1 MKTMMSMLCVTGL
14 WLGLW
19 GQPALASDIK
29 VFAAASLK
37 TAMDEVAATWRG
49 ADGSTAVMVYAGSPA
64 LAKQIIE
71 GAPADVFISADLAW
85 MDELDGRGLIVK
97 STRRNLLGN
106 TLVLVAPSSSTATA
120 DLANPS
126 DLRRLLADG
135 RLSVADVEAV
145 PAGRYAKA
153 ALESLGL
160 WDSVKD
166 RLAQTQNVRL
176 ALAFV
181 ARGEAPLGVVYG
193 SDAVAEPK
201 VRVDAVFPA
210 TSHPPIIYP
219 AAAVAGAHEDIS
231 QSFLS
236 FLSTP
241 ESAAI
246 FVKNG
251 FTTLGTT
258 SP

>member
-37 TAMDEVAATWRG
+37 TAMDEIAATWRG

-106 TLVLVAPSSSTATA
+106 TLVLIAH
-120 DLANPS
+120 
-126 DLRRLLADG
+126 G
-135 RLSVADVEAV
+135 K
-145 PAGRYAKA
+145 G
-153 ALESLGL
+153 
-160 WDSVKD
+160 
-166 RLAQTQNVRL
+166 
-176 ALAFV
+176 
-181 ARGEAPLGVVYG
+181 
-193 SDAVAEPK
+193 
-201 VRVDAVFPA
+201 
-210 TSHPPIIYP
+210 
-219 AAAVAGAHEDIS
+219 AAAVNIG
-231 QSFLS
+231 
-236 FLSTP
+236 
-241 ESAAI
+241 
-246 FVKNG
+246 V
-251 FTTLGTT
+251 
-258 SP
+258 